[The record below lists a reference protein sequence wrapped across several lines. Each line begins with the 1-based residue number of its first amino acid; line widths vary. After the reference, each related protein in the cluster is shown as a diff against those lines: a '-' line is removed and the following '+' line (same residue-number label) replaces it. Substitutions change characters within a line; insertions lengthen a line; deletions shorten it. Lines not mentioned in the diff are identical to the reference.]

1 MKRESIWHKSVKMPE
16 FPPLAADEKADVAI
30 IGGGV
35 TGLLTAHFLREKGVR
50 ALILEADR
58 LCSGQTG
65 RTTAKITS
73 QHDLIYANLLERL
86 GESAA
91 AQYARAN

>member
-35 TGLLTAHFLREKGVR
+35 TGLLTAHFLREKGER
-50 ALILEADR
+50 FNLSADARKDEAA
-58 LCSGQTG
+58 CPGIIYIIG
-65 RTTAKITS
+65 RC
-73 QHDLIYANLLERL
+73 
-86 GESAA
+86 
-91 AQYARAN
+91 